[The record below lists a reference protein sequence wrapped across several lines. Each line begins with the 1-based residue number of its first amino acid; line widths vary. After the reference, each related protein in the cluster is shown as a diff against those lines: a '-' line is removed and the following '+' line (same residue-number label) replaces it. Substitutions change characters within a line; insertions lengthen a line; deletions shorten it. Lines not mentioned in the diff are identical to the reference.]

1 MKFYRT
7 LKPIKAI
14 SFDLDDTLYS
24 NRPVMVATERA
35 MPGYFQ
41 QLLSPLLAGKTVTFD
56 RHFWQ
61 PHRTA
66 AIEQNPAIRHD
77 VTALRLATYQLG
89 IASLGAEK
97 AQAKSLAEQAM
108 AHFLATRSDFS
119 VPTSSIELL
128 QQLRE
133 HVPVVAISNGNV
145 DTQAIG
151 LKDQFDHIYHAGNG
165 LKMKPAGDLFE
176 QAAQDLAIACEHIL
190 HVGDCGRADIL
201 GALRAGC
208 QAAWLSCY
216 DVGKPLKVLPH
227 IELSDV
233 TELAGLAPHLSS

>member
-1 MKFYRT
+1 MKFYRS

-35 MPGYFQ
+35 MPPYFQ
-41 QLLSPLLAGKTVTFD
+41 QLLAPLAVVDGLVFD
-56 RHFWQ
+56 RHFWA

-66 AIEQNPAIRHD
+66 VVEQTPELTHD
-77 VTALRLATYQLG
+77 VTALRLATYQQGMESLG
-89 IASLGAEK
+89 IAT
-97 AQAKSLAEQAM
+97 AQATELAQQAM
-108 AHFLATRSDFS
+108 AYFLATRSNFV
-119 VPTSSIELL
+119 VPPSSIALL
-128 QQLRE
+128 QQLRQY
-133 HVPVVAISNGNV
+133 VPVVAISNGNV
-145 DTQAIG
+145 DTEAIG
-151 LKDQFDHIYHAGNG
+151 IKAHFDYIYHAGNG
-165 LKMKPAGDLFE
+165 HRMKPAGDLFE
-176 QAAQDLAIACEHIL
+176 QAAQDLGIACEHML

-233 TELAGLAPHLSS
+233 TQLAGLAPHLSS